1 MVRLYNIVA
10 SETAATVTLC
20 LTGGVKKTNLLA
32 RN

>member
-20 LTGGVKKTNLLA
+20 LTGGLKKQIF
-32 RN
+32 